1 MSLTCE
7 YLDLFTTAGTNA
19 LLGDVI
25 NSDAWPVAVVESARV
40 VVLFGL
46 NCKVCLGVGLK

>member
-25 NSDAWPVAVVESARV
+25 NSDAWPVAVVVLLES
-40 VVLFGL
+40 LF
-46 NCKVCLGVGLK
+46 CLD